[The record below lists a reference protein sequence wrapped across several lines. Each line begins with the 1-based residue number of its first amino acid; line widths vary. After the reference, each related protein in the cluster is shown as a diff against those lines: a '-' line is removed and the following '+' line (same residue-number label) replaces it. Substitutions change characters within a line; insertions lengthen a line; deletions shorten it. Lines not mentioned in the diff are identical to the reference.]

1 MARRRDYSSRPH
13 CTCKTRTRSLYLVP
27 WNAAT
32 LKPVFRFKRHV
43 HINDQK
49 ASSSLQIVR
58 GFDHAY
64 FWHGT
69 SRNVP
74 PPLALNIQVHASDS
88 EIFVLNIR
96 RTIREGSSTA
106 KQSRDKFRAMKLNGG
121 GSSLSDRKFGWR

>member
-1 MARRRDYSSRPH
+1 MARRRDYSSCPH

-64 FWHGT
+64 FWHET
-69 SRNVP
+69 SRNV
-74 PPLALNIQVHASDS
+74 ALNIQVHAKVIQKDFKYTENDS
-88 EIFVLNIR
+88 
-96 RTIREGSSTA
+96 
-106 KQSRDKFRAMKLNGG
+106 GG
-121 GSSLSDRKFGWR
+121 LEHSETKPR